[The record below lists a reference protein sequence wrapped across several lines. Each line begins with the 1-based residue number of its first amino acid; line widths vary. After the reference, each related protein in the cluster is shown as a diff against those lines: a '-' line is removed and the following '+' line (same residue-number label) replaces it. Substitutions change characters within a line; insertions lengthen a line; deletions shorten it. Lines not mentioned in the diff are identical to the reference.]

1 MGVLIRNGW
10 EIYFH
15 RQLFGEQRRQL
26 RERVK
31 QLKAELPETDYLRHP
46 DVKLLA
52 AVMVG
57 IKEKIA
63 VDPMASQF
71 ALTGSLRRYG
81 RMKGMGLP
89 NRYRLFFRAFS
100 SEERQVLIV
109 LWLGYPRKAGDK
121 RDCYEVFTKMVGN
134 GDFPDS
140 LSELLMATNEWLEK
154 QTKIQYL

>member
-15 RQLFGEQRRQL
+15 RQLFGEQRRL

-31 QLKAELPETDYLRHP
+31 QLKAELPEADYLGYP

-52 AVMVG
+52 AVMLG
-57 IKEKIA
+57 IKEKI
-63 VDPMASQF
+63 VLDPLASQF

-100 SEERQVLIV
+100 SEERQILIV

-134 GDFPDS
+134 GDFPDN
-140 LSELLMATNEWLEK
+140 LRELLMATNE
-154 QTKIQYL
+154 

>member
-15 RQLFGEQRRQL
+15 GQLFGEQRRQL
-26 RERVK
+26 RERAK
-31 QLKAELPETDYLRHP
+31 QLKAELPEADYLRHP

-52 AVMVG
+52 AVMGG
-57 IKEKIA
+57 IKEKI
-63 VDPMASQF
+63 VLDPLAAQF

-89 NRYRLFFRAFS
+89 HRYRLFFRAFT

-134 GDFPDS
+134 GDFPDD
-140 LSELLMATNEWLEK
+140 LQELLMAVNE
-154 QTKIQYL
+154 

>member
-1 MGVLIRNGW
+1 MSELIRNGW

-15 RQLFGEQRRQL
+15 RRLFGEQRRQL

-31 QLKAELPETDYLRHP
+31 QLKTELPEADYLSHP

-52 AVMVG
+52 AVMGG

-63 VDPMASQF
+63 LDPMAAQF
-71 ALTGSLRRYG
+71 VLTGSLRRYG

-89 NRYRLFFRAFS
+89 NRYRLFFRAFT
-100 SEERQVLIV
+100 SEERQVIIV

-134 GDFPDS
+134 GDFPDN
-140 LSELLMATNEWLEK
+140 LSDLLMDTDD
-154 QTKIQYL
+154 

>member
-15 RQLFGEQRRQL
+15 RQLFGKQRQEL

-31 QLKAELPETDYLRHP
+31 KLKAELPEAEYLSHP

-52 AVMVG
+52 VVMIG
-57 IKEKIA
+57 IKEKIV
-63 VDPMASQF
+63 VDPMSSQF

-89 NRYRLFFRAFS
+89 DRYRLFFRAFVS
-100 SEERQVLIV
+100 GEQQVLIV

-134 GDFPDS
+134 GDFPDN
-140 LSELLMATNEWLEK
+140 LAELLLAT
-154 QTKIQYL
+154 I

>member
-1 MGVLIRNGW
+1 MIGTLIRNGW

-15 RQLFGEQRRQL
+15 RELFGEQRRQL
-26 RERVK
+26 RQRVK
-31 QLKAELPETDYLRHP
+31 QLKAELSEADYLGHP

-57 IKEKIA
+57 IKEKI
-63 VDPMASQF
+63 VLDPLAARF

-81 RMKGMGLP
+81 RMKGMGIP
-89 NRYRLFFRAFS
+89 HRYRLFFRAFTT
-100 SEERQVLIV
+100 EERQVIIV

-140 LSELLMATNEWLEK
+140 LQELLIATRD
-154 QTKIQYL
+154 